1 MKKYLVVALAA
12 LTLSGC
18 LSRPPESEQPPA
30 TVEPAKPPVV
40 VEPPQQPQPQPPIG
54 EPVPQPP
61 KIQQLDWLSSVQP
74 LVNQMLKADGVNPGS
89 VLLLDSVK
97 NNTNGSLQTAK
108 ATSALHKALA
118 SNQTFSVVPEAQ
130 LATARQTLGLSA
142 DDSLGSRSKAIGL
155 ARIVSAQYVLYSDV
169 SGDVKSPTL
178 DMQLMLVQ
186 TGEIVWSGNGA
197 ITR

>member
-1 MKKYLVVALAA
+1 MKKYLFVALAA
-12 LTLSGC
+12 LTLTGC
-18 LSRPPESEQPPA
+18 LSRPPEPE
-30 TVEPAKPPVV
+30 
-40 VEPPQQPQPQPPIG
+40 QPQPPVTVEPVTPPIEQPQPPVS

-61 KIQQLDWLSSVQP
+61 KIQQLDWLGSVQP
-74 LVNQMLKADGVNPGS
+74 LVNQMLKADSVNPGS

-97 NNTNGSLQTAK
+97 NNTNGALQTAK

-118 SNQTFSVVPEAQ
+118 SNQTFSIVPEAQ
-130 LATARQTLGLSA
+130 LVSAKQTLGLSA

-186 TGEIVWSGNGA
+186 TGEIVWSGNG
-197 ITR
+197 TVKH